1 MSIISQI
8 RVPVLVMASALGLSV
23 MAGCPGAGQVNY
35 PPIAGD
41 TISNSV
47 NNPPVP
53 RVLDAALE
61 YVVLRYPPNSSGP
74 LDPQPPVP
82 FAVNLPAL
90 MNEENVRSII
100 SNTSPFARALTEQT
114 QNLPIYHV
122 ARVNVRGGTAYVD
135 ILRPV
140 STLPDKPVNPLYQGV
155 RVELRGLST
164 AWRVNHIQLYPVGTP
179 DVPRLNLVSE
189 TWDAPVPQSAGTRGE

>member
-1 MSIISQI
+1 MSIALNA
-8 RVPVLVMASALGLSV
+8 RVPLMMAALAGAMAV

-35 PPIAGD
+35 PPIPGD

-53 RVLDAALE
+53 RVIDGALE
-61 YVVLRYPPNSSGP
+61 YIVRRYPPNSSGP

-82 FAVNLPAL
+82 FAVNLPPN
-90 MNEENVRSII
+90 MSEENVRAII
-100 SNTSPFARALTEQT
+100 ANTSPWARALTEQT
-114 QNLPIYHV
+114 QDLPIYHV

-140 STLPDKPVNPLYQGV
+140 STLPDKPVNPLYQGL
-155 RVELRGLST
+155 RVEMRGLST
-164 AWRVNHIQLYPVGTP
+164 AWKVNHIQLYPVGAP
-179 DVPRLNLVSE
+179 DVPPLSIVADAWGEPVVNRPSSE
-189 TWDAPVPQSAGTRGE
+189 